1 MSMYTKTNSESYEIY
16 LGGKE
21 GINGKLTPRKLI
33 INYDRKYC
41 CNNGWVLRALKNPTI
56 IKKLEYWILEGES

>member
-1 MSMYTKTNSESYEIY
+1 MYTKTNSESYEIY
-16 LGGKE
+16 LGKE

-33 INYDRKYC
+33 INYGRKY

-56 IKKLEYWILEGES
+56 IKELEYWILEGES